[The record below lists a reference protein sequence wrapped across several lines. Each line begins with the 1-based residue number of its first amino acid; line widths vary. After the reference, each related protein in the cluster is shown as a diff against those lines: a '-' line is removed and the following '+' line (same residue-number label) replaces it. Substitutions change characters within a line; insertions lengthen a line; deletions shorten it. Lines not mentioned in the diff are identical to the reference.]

1 MDIPTPKV
9 GLVICY
15 AYLWRDEARAGLEE
29 GRKDR
34 PCVIVVAAEDMGGQI
49 LVTVAPITHTP
60 PSAKAV
66 ANAIELPAATKAR
79 LGLDDIRSWAI
90 ASDLNQFIWPGV
102 DLRPT
107 VRGGDQVAYGFLPTT
122 MTETLRAKILQLA
135 LSGARLTTR
144 RTDAED

>member
-1 MDIPTPKV
+1 MNIPTPKV

-34 PCVIVVAAEDMGGQI
+34 PCVIVVAAEEIDGQI
-49 LVTVAPITHTP
+49 LVTVAPITHTR
-60 PSAKAV
+60 PSASEL

-79 LGLDDIRSWAI
+79 LGLDDQRSWAI
-90 ASDLNQFIWPGV
+90 ASDLNQFVWPGV

-107 VRGGDQVAYGFLPTT
+107 VRGGDQIAYGFLPTT
-122 MTETLRAKILQLA
+122 MTETLRGMILKLA
-135 LSGARLTTR
+135 LSGARLTTL
-144 RTDAED
+144 RTDGGD